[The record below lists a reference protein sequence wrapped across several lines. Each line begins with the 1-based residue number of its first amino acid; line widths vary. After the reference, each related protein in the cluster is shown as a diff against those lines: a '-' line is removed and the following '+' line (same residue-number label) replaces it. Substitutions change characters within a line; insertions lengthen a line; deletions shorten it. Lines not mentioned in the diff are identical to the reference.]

1 MASSIEPK
9 EVDNEEKKKEEFN
22 DVVSFKSIQ
31 SIKAFV
37 KYLLRAYQSLNIF
50 LCNVLSLFEFLER
63 RAKCR
68 LGFGLFKI
76 ISSYG
81 NNLI

>member
-31 SIKAFV
+31 SIKALI
-37 KYLLRAYQSLNIF
+37 KHLLRACQSLRIF
-50 LCNVLSLFEFLER
+50 QCNVLSLFEFLER

-68 LGFGLFKI
+68 LVSGLLKAI
-76 ISSYG
+76 TALTATI
-81 NNLI
+81 